1 MPYESWASSDA
12 VRASMQGNRWK
23 NTLPELA
30 LRREMHKLG
39 LRYRVNLRPIED
51 VRRTA
56 DVVFTR
62 RKVVVFVDG
71 CFWHG
76 CPDHYAAPKTNS
88 VYWREKVLRNVSRD
102 RDVDELLRD
111 AGWEVVRVWEHES
124 PAMAADRVARAVRRR

>member
-1 MPYESWASSDA
+1 
-12 VRASMQGNRWK
+12 MQGNRWK